1 MRKGRK
7 VSTTAMGLL
16 LLPPIKAAKTR
27 SILSVRDTCKS
38 VTLRK
43 WWTVASYCY
52 YLFGKRKL
60 IGIANLIFAKV
71 KSLVILQ

>member
-1 MRKGRK
+1 MRKGEK
-7 VSTTAMGLL
+7 AFDDGDGLL
-16 LLPPIKAAKTR
+16 LLPPIKAATAR
-27 SILSVRDTCKS
+27 SVLSVRDTCKS